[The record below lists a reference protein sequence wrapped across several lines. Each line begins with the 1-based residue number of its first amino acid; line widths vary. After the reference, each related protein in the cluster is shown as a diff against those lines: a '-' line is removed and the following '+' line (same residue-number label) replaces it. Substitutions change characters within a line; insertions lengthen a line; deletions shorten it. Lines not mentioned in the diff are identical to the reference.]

1 MYVSFIFLVRNVI
14 HKSLSHLELCLCYV
28 MFPSQ
33 YKFIVDGEWRHDEH
47 QPFVNG
53 NYGTV
58 NTVLLARESDYIPA
72 ISSPQVPS
80 GSSMDVD
87 NDAFQRVVCY
97 CCSELSL
104 INSHL

>member
-1 MYVSFIFLVRNVI
+1 
-14 HKSLSHLELCLCYV
+14 
-28 MFPSQ
+28 MFPCQ

-47 QPFVNG
+47 QPFVSG

-87 NDAFQRVVCY
+87 NDTFQRVVCY
-97 CCSELSL
+97 CCSELLL
-104 INSHL
+104 INSRL